1 MAVNLVELAKGYLT
15 PDIMQKAASFV
26 GESEPATQKAVS
38 GIVPTLIAA
47 MANLTSTTGGAE
59 KLTRILDTRQ
69 VRRQRAQQPGI
80 PVLRRRDDTESHH
93 PRQGYSK
100 LSVRQQDRGPGG
112 SDRAL
117 RRSSTGSASSL
128 LASIVPLIL
137 SLLGRQRATIGQSP
151 SALAALLGEQKGF
164 LSALLPAGI
173 GSFLGWTGYETARP
187 REAAAYVE
195 PKRET

>member
-47 MANLTSTTGGAE
+47 MANQTSTTGGAE
-59 KLTRILDTRQ
+59 KLTRILDSGQ

-93 PRQGYSK
+93 PRQGYSE

-117 RRSSTGSASSL
+117 RRSSHRLSLVPIGSGRTADPEPCSAASAPRSDRAPRPWPHCSASRK
-128 LASIVPLIL
+128 V
-137 SLLGRQRATIGQSP
+137 
-151 SALAALLGEQKGF
+151 F
-164 LSALLPAGI
+164 
-173 GSFLGWTGYETARP
+173 
-187 REAAAYVE
+187 
-195 PKRET
+195 